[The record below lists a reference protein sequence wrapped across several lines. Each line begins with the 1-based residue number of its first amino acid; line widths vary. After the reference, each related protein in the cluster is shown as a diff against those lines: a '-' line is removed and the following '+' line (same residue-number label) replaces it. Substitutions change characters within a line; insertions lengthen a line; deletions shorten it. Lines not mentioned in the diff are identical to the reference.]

1 MGTEGGKGMADDA
14 QAPELDALFASWQ
27 RGDAGAFDALF
38 SSLYDQLRL
47 LARRQGARTSA
58 SETLRPTAIVHEA
71 YLRLADVPGVNVQN
85 REHFFSL
92 AARAMRFVLVDAA
105 RKHGSDKRGANAPR
119 VALEDAGEI
128 VSPEATADE
137 VLLVHQALER
147 LSALDQRQAQ
157 VFELRVF
164 GGLTVDEVA
173 ALLSVAHATV
183 KRDWDKAKLFVAR
196 ELAAGNGA

>member
-1 MGTEGGKGMADDA
+1 MKEADDSA
-14 QAPELDALFASWQ
+14 AAAPARQDLDTLFLSWQ
-27 RGDAGAFDALF
+27 RGDTGAFDALF
-38 SSLYDQLRL
+38 SKLYDQLRV
-47 LARRQGARTSA
+47 LAQKQGARGGA
-58 SETLRPTAIVHEA
+58 GETMRPTAIVHEA
-71 YLRLADVPGVNVQN
+71 YLRLADIPGTSVEN

-105 RKHGSDKRGANAPR
+105 RRHGSDKRGGNAPR

-147 LSALDQRQAQ
+147 LAALDERQAQ

-164 GGLTVDEVA
+164 GGMTVDEVA
-173 ALLSVAHATV
+173 TLTSVARSTV
-183 KRDWDKAKLFVAR
+183 KRDWDKAKLFVTR
-196 ELAAGNGA
+196 ELASGERA